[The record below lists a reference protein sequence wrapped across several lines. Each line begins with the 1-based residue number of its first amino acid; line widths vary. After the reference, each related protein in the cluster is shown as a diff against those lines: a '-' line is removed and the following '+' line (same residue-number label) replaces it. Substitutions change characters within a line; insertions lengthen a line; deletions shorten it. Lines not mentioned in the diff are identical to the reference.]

1 MRRFWRRIITEQ
13 PLEWNSSLYI
23 RNIKKPLTVTA
34 HYGRFSA
41 TTEYQKNSSQ
51 SYSSPITTPRSE
63 WSTMGRTYSTFYCD
77 DRCSP
82 GLHLIMHALSFGRGL
97 GHRTTIESSRTGI
110 QWTLVSQLLPGFY
123 RWYSPPFPQLPTC
136 TGESTVISDDFKIG
150 RSHDQKK
157 QDQGHAN

>member
-1 MRRFWRRIITEQ
+1 MRKFWRRIIAEQ
-13 PLEWNSSLYI
+13 PLEWNSPLYI
-23 RNIKKPLTVTA
+23 RNIKSLWQSQHIMEDSLPLQNTRKIHLNHTA
-34 HYGRFSA
+34 VILRLPG
-41 TTEYQKNSSQ
+41 Q
-51 SYSSPITTPRSE
+51 SDPQ
-63 WSTMGRTYSTFYCD
+63 WRTRSTFYCD

-136 TGESTVISDDFKIG
+136 TGESTVIGYDFNIG
-150 RSHDQKK
+150 SSQDQKK
-157 QDQGHAN
+157 QDLGDAN